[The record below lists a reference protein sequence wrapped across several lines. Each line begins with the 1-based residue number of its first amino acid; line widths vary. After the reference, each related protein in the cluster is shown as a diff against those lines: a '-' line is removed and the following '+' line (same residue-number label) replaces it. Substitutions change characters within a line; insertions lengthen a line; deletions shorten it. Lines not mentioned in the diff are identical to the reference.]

1 MAVPGPAIMLPMV
14 TEPRR
19 PFLGHLASRLVAV
32 TLLLLLVG
40 CGDSASQG
48 TSSTGQAGGSVGS
61 TDPFVELL
69 ENPDG
74 TSMVMRAGL
83 GDDLALIRADLEEPG
98 ARRPRVAAYRTPDGE
113 WGELPLPD
121 VFGDFDLAGVGDT
134 VMIGGFE
141 CVSDDCGRLRPR
153 FLVLDEGRRSWLDVP
168 SDLPEVDVNP
178 NDDQSEAGVAMA
190 YPRVMDHAVFT
201 LGHVNYAVDP
211 DTGPVEL
218 DYDEL
223 DPDDNYG
230 FFCLSDD
237 IEMMVPGRAESA
249 DAPVQL
255 DGVVLARDL
264 HDAPS
269 GFSVIAEA
277 PQIEVDQLSSICGH
291 RAIILH
297 TGDVEHY
304 FDLDTLQWTTN
315 ASNYMEVNGG
325 ITTAEAAR
333 AQQALPD
340 GTAFDANRERSPDG
354 TWSLLPP
361 YTLVATGTGVL
372 YGMDED
378 GITTLRDVG

>member
-1 MAVPGPAIMLPMV
+1 MILHMVSSLRHSSLGGP
-14 TEPRR
+14 
-19 PFLGHLASRLVAV
+19 ASRLVAV
-32 TLLLLLVG
+32 TLLLFLVG
-40 CGDSASQG
+40 CGDSTAQG
-48 TSSTGQAGGSVGS
+48 TPSSREPGTSTGSS
-61 TDPFVELL
+61 DPFVELMN
-69 ENPDG
+69 NPDG

-98 ARRPRVAAYRTPDGE
+98 ARRPGVAAYRTPDGE

-264 HDAPS
+264 HDAPA

-361 YTLVATGTGVL
+361 YTLVATRTGVL
-372 YGMDED
+372 YGVDES
-378 GITTLRDVG
+378 GITTLSDVG